1 MSKNNFYEKLLKLK
15 DLINTDT
22 AKQIAE
28 ERHRFM
34 EIYLDEFYYE
44 WNFNKEEE

>member
-1 MSKNNFYEKLLKLK
+1 MAV
-15 DLINTDT
+15 T

-44 WNFNKEEE
+44 WNFNKEK